1 MSGGQD
7 VGTDVRLSVLRP
19 PDLPTFRHSPAR
31 LMAAPVVTPERIGD
45 LLVREGL
52 ITKEQLEKALAEQK
66 QNGTRVGYNLVKLG
80 FIPETELTKMLARQF
95 RMPAVDLSR
104 FEVDPRIAKLIPADL
119 AIKHLVLPLKRDGRT
134 LTVAMADPTNLGV
147 LEDLKF
153 ITRYDIFP
161 VIGGEFTL
169 KTAIEKLY
177 ESVAEAQVADLLS
190 VIDDL
195 DAEIEVVE
203 EEEEDV
209 AAAAMNAQMEDAP
222 VVKLI
227 NAILTDAVKRGASD
241 IHFECFEHDIRV
253 RYRVDGALQE
263 VMKPPMKLKAALISR
278 FKIMAQLNIAERRV
292 PQDGRIKLKMGN
304 KVIDYRVS
312 TLPTL
317 FGEKIVLR
325 ILDKGNL
332 SFDLASF
339 GIEPRAEQD
348 LMEAVSNP
356 YGMVLVTGPTGS
368 GKTTTLY
375 SALSKVNNMDVN
387 IMTAEDPVEY
397 NLFGINQVQ
406 VRTDIGMT
414 FAAALK
420 AFLRQDPNIIMLGEI
435 RDLETGGIAIKAA
448 LTGHMVL
455 STLHTNSAPETVT
468 RLLDMGLEPFNVAS
482 AINLILA
489 QRLVRRICAGCRTRY
504 EPSPEE
510 LSALKVKPSTTMR
523 DLRFTEE
530 ALQNA
535 KLKATKEAAP
545 FLANVS
551 LDTTIGELGF
561 FKGRG
566 CEACAGT
573 GLKGRQGVYEVMPMT
588 PNLRKLILM
597 NVGAAEIRDAAVDEG
612 MLTLR
617 MDGWMKVIKGITT
630 LEQVV
635 RETSA

>member
-1 MSGGQD
+1 
-7 VGTDVRLSVLRP
+7 
-19 PDLPTFRHSPAR
+19 
-31 LMAAPVVTPERIGD
+31 MAAPVASIERLGD
-45 LLVREGL
+45 LLVREKL
-52 ITKEQLEKALAEQK
+52 ISREQLDKALQEQK
-66 QNGTRVGYNLVKLG
+66 QSGTRVGYNLVKLG
-80 FIPETELTKMLARQF
+80 FIQETELTKILARQYK
-95 RMPAVDLSR
+95 MPAVDLSR
-104 FEVDPRIAKLIPADL
+104 FEVDPRIAKLVPADL
-119 AIKHLVLPLKRDGRT
+119 AMKHLVLPLKRDGRT

-161 VIGGEFTL
+161 VIGGEFSI
-169 KTAIEKLY
+169 KSAVDKIY
-177 ESVAEAQVADLLS
+177 EAAMESQVADLMS
-190 VIDDL
+190 VIDDMATEG
-195 DAEIEVVE
+195 DVEVVE
-203 EEEEDV
+203 DREEDV
-209 AAAAMNAQMEDAP
+209 SAAALQAQMEDAP

-253 RYRVDGALQE
+253 RYRIDGALQE

-292 PQDGRIKLKMGN
+292 PQDGRIKLKMGK

-332 SFDLASF
+332 TLDLEKF
-339 GIEPRAEQD
+339 GIEPKAEAD
-348 LMEAVSNP
+348 LMEAVQNP

-375 SALSKVNNMDVN
+375 SALSKVNNIDVN

-397 NLFGINQVQ
+397 NLYGVNQVL
-406 VRTDIGMT
+406 VRTEIGMT

-420 AFLRQDPNIIMLGEI
+420 AFLRQDPNIIMVGEI

-468 RLLDMGLEPFNVAS
+468 RLMDMGLEPFNVAS
-482 AINLILA
+482 ALNLVLA
-489 QRLVRRICAGCRTRY
+489 QRLVRRICGSCKEKYT
-504 EPSPEE
+504 PNE
-510 LSALKVKPSTTMR
+510 LELNAAKVKPTTTLR
-523 DLRFTEE
+523 ELRFTLDSIE
-530 ALQNA
+530 NA
-535 KLKATKEAAP
+535 KAKATKEAAP
-545 FLANVS
+545 LLKNIN
-551 LDTTIGELGF
+551 LDTTVTELPYF
-561 FKGRG
+561 RGRG
-566 CEACAGT
+566 CDACAGT

-588 PNLRKLILM
+588 PNLRKLVLM
-597 NVGAAEIRDAAVDEG
+597 NVGAVEIRDAAVEEG

-617 MDGWMKVIKGITT
+617 MDGWMKVMKGITT
-630 LEQVV
+630 LEQVI

>member
-1 MSGGQD
+1 
-7 VGTDVRLSVLRP
+7 
-19 PDLPTFRHSPAR
+19 
-31 LMAAPVVTPERIGD
+31 MAAPAAAAERIGD
-45 LLVREGL
+45 LLVREGM
-52 ITKEQLEKALAEQK
+52 ITREQLEKALQEQR

-80 FIPETELTKMLARQF
+80 FIQELDLTKALAKQF
-95 RMPAVDLSR
+95 KMPAVDLSR
-104 FEVDPRIAKLIPADL
+104 FEVDPKIAKMIPADL
-119 AIKHLVLPLKRDGRT
+119 ATKNLVIPLKREGRT

-147 LEDLKF
+147 VEDLKF

-161 VIGGEFTL
+161 VIAGEYTL
-169 KTAIEKLY
+169 RTLVEKLY
-177 ESVAEAQVADLLS
+177 GTSDEQQMESLMSTIEEIGNADD
-190 VIDDL
+190 V
-195 DAEIEVVE
+195 EVVE
-203 EEEEDV
+203 ETDEEV
-209 AAAAMNAQMEDAP
+209 SAAALQAQMEDAP

-227 NAILTDAVKRGASD
+227 NAILTDAVHRGASD
-241 IHFECFEHDIRV
+241 IHFECFEHELRV
-253 RYRVDGALQE
+253 RYRIDGALQE
-263 VMKPPMKLKAALISR
+263 VMKPPMKLRAALVSR

-304 KVIDYRVS
+304 KVIDFRVS

-332 SFDLASF
+332 TFDLAAF
-339 GIEPRAEQD
+339 GIEPRAEHD

-375 SALSKVNNMDVN
+375 SALSKVNTMDVN

-397 NLFGINQVQ
+397 NLFGINQVL
-406 VRTDIGMT
+406 VRTEIGMT

-420 AFLRQDPNIIMLGEI
+420 AFLRQDPNIIMVGEI

-482 AINLILA
+482 ALNLILA
-489 QRLVRRICAGCRTRY
+489 QRLVRRICSNCRTRY
-504 EPSPEE
+504 EPPEE
-510 LSALKVKPSTTMR
+510 ELLAAKVTRETTLR
-523 DLRFTEE
+523 ELRFTDE
-530 ALQNA
+530 ALRNA
-535 KLKATKEAAP
+535 KAKAVPDAAP
-545 FLANVS
+545 FLANLS
-551 LDTTIGELGF
+551 LDTRIGELGF
-561 FKGRG
+561 FKGAG
-566 CEACAGT
+566 CEQCGGT
-573 GLKGRQGVYEVMPMT
+573 GLKGRQGVYEVMVMT
-588 PNLRKLILM
+588 PAIRKLVMM
-597 NVGAAEIRDAAVDEG
+597 NVGAAEIRDGAIAEG

-617 MDGWMKVIKGITT
+617 MDAWLKVMKGITT
-630 LEQVV
+630 TEQMI

>member
-1 MSGGQD
+1 
-7 VGTDVRLSVLRP
+7 
-19 PDLPTFRHSPAR
+19 
-31 LMAAPVVTPERIGD
+31 MAAPVATPERIGD

-52 ITKEQLEKALAEQK
+52 ITRDQLEKALLEQK

-95 RMPAVDLSR
+95 KMPAVDLSR

-169 KTAIEKLY
+169 KSAIEKLY
-177 ESVAEAQVADLLS
+177 ENAAEAQVADLLS
-190 VIDDL
+190 VIDDM
-195 DAEIEVVE
+195 ESEVEVVE
-203 EEEEDV
+203 ELEEDV
-209 AAAAMNAQMEDAP
+209 SAAALNAAMEDAP

-253 RYRVDGALQE
+253 RYRIDGALLE

-332 SFDLASF
+332 TLDLEKF
-339 GIEPRAEQD
+339 GIEPKAEKD
-348 LMEAVSNP
+348 LMEAVANP

-375 SALSKVNNMDVN
+375 SALSKVNNIDVN

-397 NLFGINQVQ
+397 NLYGVNQVL
-406 VRTDIGMT
+406 VRTEIGMT

-420 AFLRQDPNIIMLGEI
+420 AFLRQDPNIIMVGEI

-468 RLLDMGLEPFNVAS
+468 RLMDMGLEPFNVAS
-482 AINLILA
+482 ALNLVLA
-489 QRLVRRICAGCRTRY
+489 QRLLRRICGSCKTQY
-504 EPSPEE
+504 TPSDEE
-510 LSALKVKPSTTMR
+510 FDIAKVKPTTTLR
-523 DLRFTEE
+523 ELRFTPETIE
-530 ALQNA
+530 NA
-535 KLKATKEAAP
+535 KSRATKEAAP
-545 FLANVS
+545 FLQNAT
-551 LDTTIGELGF
+551 LDTPVSALGY

-566 CEACAGT
+566 CDACNGT
-573 GLKGRQGVYEVMPMT
+573 GMKGRQGVYEVMPMS
-588 PNLRKLILM
+588 PNLRKLILQ

-617 MDGWMKVIKGITT
+617 MDGWMKVMKGITT